1 MVLPR
6 HGQNLL
12 ILHTKNRANGLTE
25 KAYFFG
31 RMALW
36 HQITRILSKPHL
48 CVLLVAHAASYFM
61 GAAHGHGKRSA
72 PLRCDAGEIFA
83 TRKVLQGREETR
95 TSYNERDHRGASSMQ
110 RLWAMT
116 GGIVCATLLCA
127 TPALAI
133 DSAALWALLQRGGQV
148 VVMRH
153 AATEPGVGDPPGF
166 RLDDCRTQ
174 RNLSAV
180 GREEARR
187 LGAAVQARGVP
198 IGQVLSSRWCRCLET
213 ARLAFGPVEPWL
225 PLDSF
230 FHDRSR
236 EATQTPIVRQRA
248 GERPPPGIWSW

>member
-1 MVLPR
+1 
-6 HGQNLL
+6 
-12 ILHTKNRANGLTE
+12 
-25 KAYFFG
+25 
-31 RMALW
+31 
-36 HQITRILSKPHL
+36 
-48 CVLLVAHAASYFM
+48 
-61 GAAHGHGKRSA
+61 
-72 PLRCDAGEIFA
+72 
-83 TRKVLQGREETR
+83 
-95 TSYNERDHRGASSMQ
+95 MQ

-248 GERPPPGIWSW
+248 GERPPTGNLVLVTHQVNIAALTGIAPAAGEMVILTPQGDSTFRLAGRLPPTALPAP